1 MDILDDFPKEERFL
15 EKGQGRKLIKLMG
28 RLSQGSLGLNE
39 YYRELA
45 EFWKENGFPE
55 WYDEI
60 IKRVRD

>member
-1 MDILDDFPKEERFL
+1 MDILDDFSKEDRFL

-60 IKRVRD
+60 IKRVKD

>member
-1 MDILDDFPKEERFL
+1 
-15 EKGQGRKLIKLMG
+15 MG

>member
-1 MDILDDFPKEERFL
+1 MDILDDFSKEDRFL

>member
-1 MDILDDFPKEERFL
+1 VDILDDFSKEDRFL

>member
-1 MDILDDFPKEERFL
+1 MDILDEFPKEDRFL

>member
-1 MDILDDFPKEERFL
+1 MDILDDFPKEEKFL

-45 EFWKENGFPE
+45 EFWKENGVPE
-55 WYDEI
+55 WYDAI

>member
-55 WYDEI
+55 LYDEI
-60 IKRVRD
+60 IKRVKS